1 MDNIWEIP
9 GEQMPVRAS
18 KGPVAVAGP
27 AFPQGP
33 ALEGLCFYQTK
44 SHQEAGFLPVA
55 STVLTTINIRIF

>member
-1 MDNIWEIP
+1 
-9 GEQMPVRAS
+9 MPVCAS